1 MQERRR
7 RLLDSVSSDSEEM
20 LGHILLL
27 ALDGSSALLVLI
39 RHHRPL
45 HCMAKFQLFSWPIGL
60 SQLGLQSIIGW
71 DFTSVVVHREKWEG
85 LAWGPD
91 LAYGRSTLVIVSD
104 DNFSLV

>member
-1 MQERRR
+1 
-7 RLLDSVSSDSEEM
+7 
-20 LGHILLL
+20 
-27 ALDGSSALLVLI
+27 
-39 RHHRPL
+39 
-45 HCMAKFQLFSWPIGL
+45 MAKFQLFSWPIGL

-104 DNFSLV
+104 DDFSLVQRNLVGLLAARRSPRCRSLSEN

>member
-1 MQERRR
+1 
-7 RLLDSVSSDSEEM
+7 
-20 LGHILLL
+20 
-27 ALDGSSALLVLI
+27 
-39 RHHRPL
+39 
-45 HCMAKFQLFSWPIGL
+45 MAKFQLFSWPIGL

-104 DNFSLV
+104 DNFSLVQRNLVGLLAARRSPRCRSLSEN